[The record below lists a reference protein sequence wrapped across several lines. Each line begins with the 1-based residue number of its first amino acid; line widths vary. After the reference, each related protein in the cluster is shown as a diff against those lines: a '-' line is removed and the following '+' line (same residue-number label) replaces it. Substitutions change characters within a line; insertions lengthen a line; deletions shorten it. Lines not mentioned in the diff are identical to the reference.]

1 MVTTRKILSNTFAQ
15 IVGKVGLSLLGF
27 LSAKLVAVY
36 LTLPERGHY
45 EYAFNFLALAGTFAD
60 MGLYTIAIREYSK
73 KEEPAEKVLG
83 NILSIRNAL
92 SILVLTI
99 ALILLLIV
107 PSFRERGPTFI
118 VAVLLAGGA
127 MMLSLLNGTITGVL
141 QAEYKMKQAS
151 FSQVLGK
158 ILNILLMALGIF
170 ALFPKNSPGEPVS
183 FWGFEWLYFA
193 ALLGNLAMYM
203 YTRHQ
208 VKKILPIKYRF
219 DWDYW
224 KKLFKDAFPYGLAL
238 TLGLFYFK
246 IDVLLIPAFMS
257 KELADQQIAIYVGAV
272 KILENVSIIPLF
284 FLNALLPLMLS
295 LIKEKNYEKLR
306 AVIQSSFDLLFM
318 MSAPL
323 VIATYILAY
332 PIIFVTNKGDYLS
345 NLSAGFFGSDI
356 ILQIVIFSVFFSY
369 LNLLFNFLL
378 VAQGSQKR
386 LIYINGLTLLFNL
399 VSNILFIPKF
409 GIVACA
415 VNTVICEF
423 IVLVCTYHFSKQGIE
438 FRIGMSRVI
447 RILIA
452 ALFMGGVLM
461 MTKEWFVVNFGSL
474 IGLALLF
481 IQACMVYGI
490 ILIALKVINK
500 DIMRLLKRTED

>member
-1 MVTTRKILSNTFAQ
+1 M
-15 IVGKVGLSLLGF
+15 LGF

-92 SILVLTI
+92 SIIVLSV
-99 ALILLLIV
+99 ALLLLLIV
-107 PSFRERGPTFI
+107 PSFRERGVTFF
-118 VAVLLAGGA
+118 VAVLIAGGA

-151 FSQVLGK
+151 FAQVLGK
-158 ILNILLMALGIF
+158 ILNISLMGIGIF
-170 ALFPKNSPGEPVS
+170 ALFPKADPAEPVS

-193 ALLGNLAMYM
+193 ALLGNIAMYM
-203 YTRHQ
+203 YTRHH

-219 DWDYW
+219 DFDYW
-224 KKLFKDAFPYGLAL
+224 KKLIKDTFPYGLAL

-246 IDVLLIPAFMS
+246 IDVLLIPVFMS
-257 KELADQQIAIYVGAV
+257 KALADQQIAIYVGAV

-284 FLNALLPLMLS
+284 FLNALLPLMLG
-295 LIKEKNYEKLR
+295 LIKEKNFEKLKL
-306 AVIQSSFDLLFM
+306 VIQSSFDLLFM

-323 VIATYILAY
+323 VVGTYVLAY
-332 PIIFVTNKGDYLS
+332 PIIYVTNKGEYLS
-345 NLSAGFFGSDI
+345 NLSAGFWGSDI

-378 VAQGSQKR
+378 VAQGAQKR
-386 LIYINGLTLLFNL
+386 LIYINGLTLVFNL
-399 VSNILFIPKF
+399 ASNILFIPKY

-415 VNTVICEF
+415 FNTVICEV
-423 IVLVCTYHFSKQGIE
+423 IVLCSTYYFSKQGIE
-438 FRIGMSRVI
+438 FKIGFERVGRIV
-447 RILIA
+447 IA
-452 ALFMGGVLM
+452 ALFMGGVLIF
-461 MTKEWFVVNFGSL
+461 TKEWFVVNLGSL
-474 IGLALLF
+474 MGLAVLG
-481 IQACMVYGI
+481 IEAVVVYG
-490 ILIALKVINK
+490 LLLVALKVINK
-500 DIMRLLKRTED
+500 DTMRLLKRTEE